1 MISSEGR
8 LSSLFGLTVS
18 GGFHSMDS
26 EPLRTQSFLAGEQ
39 VPSQLITV
47 VWKQLVLVAQPLLE
61 KPCIY
66 EPSWSMW

>member
-1 MISSEGR
+1 
-8 LSSLFGLTVS
+8 
-18 GGFHSMDS
+18 MDS